1 MTITAKN
8 LEQEYIGEQRDH
20 GYRSLPNR
28 NQGSQT
34 RARTL
39 LQSSQL
45 DLPIVEMC
53 SDMKGE
59 EVNATETKIGTIP
72 VPSSVT
78 RPAFN
83 SVFFNIQLLRLHQ
96 LIY

>member
-1 MTITAKN
+1 MRA
-8 LEQEYIGEQRDH
+8 QCQQRDH
-20 GYRSLPNR
+20 GYGSLPNR

-34 RARTL
+34 RARTF
-39 LQSSQL
+39 LQPSQL
-45 DLPIVEMC
+45 DLPIFVMC
-53 SDMKGE
+53 TDMKGE
-59 EVNATETKIGTIP
+59 EVNTTETKIETIP

-83 SVFFNIQLLRLHQ
+83 SVFFNIQLLRLHE